1 MGIKKKE
8 FSDILINSDIETL
21 SKFAL
26 DSGANSIKLLGAG
39 GGGFLLV
46 VGSKNTHNKIKNKFL
61 YKSLDF
67 KIAPYENG
75 VYSELNDN

>member
-1 MGIKKKE
+1 MKIKKGELTENYLNKIILKRVGIKKKE

-46 VGSKNTHNKIKNKFL
+46 VGSKKYT
-61 YKSLDF
+61 
-67 KIAPYENG
+67 
-75 VYSELNDN
+75 